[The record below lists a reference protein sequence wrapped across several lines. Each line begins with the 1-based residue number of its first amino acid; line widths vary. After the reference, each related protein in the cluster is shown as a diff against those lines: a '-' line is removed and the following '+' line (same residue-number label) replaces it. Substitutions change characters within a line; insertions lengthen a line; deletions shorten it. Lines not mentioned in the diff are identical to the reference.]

1 MFTGWRSKRR
11 LRRHVAIP
19 EHHSLKRRASQ
30 DEEAPTD
37 ERSGLACQ
45 TIWCRYAPGIA
56 GSMAKFSA
64 KRKGRQSFAPQ
75 FVYPSKVQ
83 NQTNARKTTPNI
95 ARLVPPVALGRE
107 VLKRGAGAGLR
118 QDRAALFD
126 RLFHSVSLQD
136 HGLLGRDPR
145 RPLHSAEYRQT
156 EGNRYVR
163 KAQSPR
169 RERPSRRPCPRSGEP
184 HCARNQAPK

>member
-64 KRKGRQSFAPQ
+64 KRKGRQSFAPR
-75 FVYPSKVQ
+75 FVYPPKVQ
-83 NQTNARKTTPNI
+83 IKQMRGKLLPTSRVSCHRLPSVGKCSSAAQERAVLSTSPALLAWPMVPREGSALLARSGSDRVGAYAGTPW
-95 ARLVPPVALGRE
+95 RRGVCHSLGDT
-107 VLKRGAGAGLR
+107 V
-118 QDRAALFD
+118 
-126 RLFHSVSLQD
+126 
-136 HGLLGRDPR
+136 
-145 RPLHSAEYRQT
+145 
-156 EGNRYVR
+156 
-163 KAQSPR
+163 
-169 RERPSRRPCPRSGEP
+169 RPSHS
-184 HCARNQAPK
+184 